1 MYSGYYEKIE
11 LGIDTTED
19 EYESSSKL
27 FPSFSSSLPPVLQDF
42 VMLVGFAEDEGPK
55 PMVFMFYY
63 QIMFGRDLL
72 LVNNISICYYNFIL
86 LFCYLPCLL
95 LCVCIIIH
103 SPPIFLFFILSN
115 YCNVYV
121 LINYYWYYKI
131 IITMEWTISLL
142 IPCLCDCKFA

>member
-63 QIMFGRDLL
+63 QIMFDRDLL

-86 LFCYLPCLL
+86 FCYLPCLL
-95 LCVCIIIH
+95 LCVFIIIH

-115 YCNVYV
+115 YCNVYM